1 MIVAAIHGSRH
12 SSCFLFNRFFSTFRI
27 EFFTVKNAVMET
39 EILIVLTILGITV
52 IMLVTEVVRIDVTAL
67 LAMLALSWTG
77 ILSTSEALSGF
88 SSNAVVAMIAVMIMG
103 EGISRTGMMARFS
116 KAVIAKVGSNKNGIL
131 GVMTLSVGTISGV
144 IQNIGA
150 AALFLPSILDIARR
164 TKISASALIMPIGF
178 AAIIGGTLTMVG
190 SGHLILTNDL
200 LIAAD
205 LEPYGLFAVTPVGIA
220 LLVAATLFFLIFGK
234 FMLPQDTEGGR
245 QELTEQEKV
254 METFDLSRNIRYF
267 RIPAVSPLVKMTLEE
282 SGIWRDYQLNIL
294 ALAGKRYLKYAPWRE
309 TRFEADQ
316 TLALYGDSDRIDQYV
331 SDYKLESA
339 GTAPMFYGIDDPAE
353 SGFVEVIIPPRSE
366 LVGQS
371 IRKFSMRKR
380 FGVEPLMVFSQGQRI
395 GGDISDHEVMAGDTF
410 IVYGPWAHIRDL
422 ESSDRFVVATPLEA
436 EPRDRSKTWVAAGS
450 FVLAIA
456 LALTGFSI
464 AIAFLTGAVAMVL
477 TRVMSIQEAY
487 RAIEWKVV
495 FLLVG
500 LIPLGI
506 AMQKSGAAEFLAQNV
521 MGVVEG
527 SHVLVLLTTVGV
539 LATVFSLVMSN
550 VGAVVVLAPL
560 VVSIGMLAGV
570 DPRPLV
576 LLAAVCAGNSF
587 VLPTHQ
593 VNALLMTAG
602 GYKTRDYFKAGGGM
616 TFVFLAVAVG
626 FFYFAFF

>member
-1 MIVAAIHGSRH
+1 
-12 SSCFLFNRFFSTFRI
+12 
-27 EFFTVKNAVMET
+27 
-39 EILIVLTILGITV
+39 V

>member
-1 MIVAAIHGSRH
+1 MDA
-12 SSCFLFNRFFSTFRI
+12 
-27 EFFTVKNAVMET
+27 

-52 IMLVTEVVRIDVTAL
+52 LMLVTEVVRIDVTAL

-77 ILSTSEALSGF
+77 MLSTSEALSGF

-103 EGISRTGMMARFS
+103 EGIARTGIMSRFS
-116 KAVIAKVGSNKNGIL
+116 KAVIRKVGTKKTNIL
-131 GVMTLSVGTISGV
+131 GVFSLSVGTLSGV

-150 AALFLPSILDIARR
+150 AALFLPSILDISRR
-164 TKISASALIMPIGF
+164 AKISASALIMPIGF

-200 LIAAD
+200 LISAN

-220 LLVAATLFFLIFGK
+220 LLVAAIFFFLLFGK
-234 FMLPQDTEGGR
+234 YMLPQDTDGGR

-254 METFDLSRNIRYF
+254 IESFELARNIRYYKV
-267 RIPAVSPLVKMTLEE
+267 PTGSSLVDNTIES
-282 SGIWRDYQLNIL
+282 SGIWQEYHLNIL
-294 ALAGKRYLKYAPWRE
+294 AVSGKRSVNYAPWRE
-309 TRFEADQ
+309 THFESEQ
-316 TLALYGDSDRIDQYV
+316 IIALYGDEGRIEKYATDYGLERV
-331 SDYKLESA
+331 SY
-339 GTAPMFYGIDDPAE
+339 APMFHGIDDADE

-366 LVGQS
+366 LVGQT
-371 IRKFSMRKR
+371 IRKFSMRKKYA
-380 FGVEPLMVFSQGQRI
+380 VEPLMIFSQGKKLE
-395 GGDISDHEVMAGDTF
+395 GDISDHEIIAGDTF
-410 IVYGPWAHIRDL
+410 IVYGPWSHIREL
-422 ESSDRFVVATPLEA
+422 QQSEPFVVATPFEA

-456 LALTGFSI
+456 LALSGFSI

-477 TRVMSIQEAY
+477 TRVMTIQEAY

-500 LIPLGI
+500 LIPLGV
-506 AMQKSGAAEFLAQNV
+506 AMQNSGAAEFLASNV

-527 SHVLVLLTTVGV
+527 RHLLVLLLTVGV
-539 LATVFSLVMSN
+539 LSTVFSLVMSN

-560 VVSIGMLAGV
+560 VVSIGTLAGV

-616 TFVFLAVAVG
+616 TIVFLAVAVG